1 MNYEAAFLNLSPK
14 GLRLPIKYHYRKLRG
29 RLDREISYLH
39 KLIGNGKRAIDIGAN
54 EGIYSYALSQI
65 CEIVEA
71 FEPQPWCTE
80 TIIAYKKANKKNINV
95 YNVGLSNSNGSLDL
109 YIPYSSNSN
118 SKLVTGLGSFREP
131 EVNHRCIQVPVL
143 KLDDYNFQDISIIK
157 IDVEGYESQVI
168 EGGKNTILREK
179 PLIYIEI
186 EQRHLKG
193 KSINLIFEQII
204 ELGYEGSFLLR
215 DKIMPL
221 SKFSYQEHQQNFLN
235 NLYQEDYVNN
245 FIFQSKKLSIW

>member
-39 KLIGNGKRAIDIGAN
+39 QLVGHGKRAIDIGAN

-80 TIIAYKKANKKNINV
+80 TIIAYKKAYKKNINI

-109 YIPYSSNSN
+109 YIPYRSNSN

-131 EVNHRCIQVPVL
+131 EGDHRCIQVPVR
-143 KLDDYNFQDISIIK
+143 KLDDYSFEDISLIK
-157 IDVEGYESQVI
+157 IDVEGYESEVI

-186 EQRHLKG
+186 EQRHLQG
-193 KSINLIFEQII
+193 KSIKFIFEQIT
-204 ELGYEGSFLLR
+204 ELGYEGSFLLKE
-215 DKIMPL
+215 KILPL
-221 SKFSYQEHQQNFLN
+221 AKFSYQEHQERFFNNF
-235 NLYQEDYVNN
+235 YHEDYVNN
-245 FIFQSKKLSIW
+245 FIFKPV